1 MTITRVTLIRHGETA
16 WNVENRWQGHA
27 NVALNATGLRQAV
40 RVAEHLRS
48 LPESADITAIY
59 SSDLSRAHQTAQ
71 AIAEQLSVPVILD
84 TRLREI
90 DMGDWQGMTGDEA
103 ELWDGARLH
112 AVRAGGYNIP
122 RPGGESLQMLAD
134 RVGALF
140 HEVMN
145 TRPGEHVIFVSHGGT
160 LRMLLHA
167 LDLLNDSHRHIGNTS
182 RTVLLRPH
190 PDAPWQIEAYNALD
204 HLAALAD
211 PESFA

>member
-27 NVALNATGLRQAV
+27 NVALNATGLRQAE

-48 LPESADITAIY
+48 LTESRDVTAIY

-71 AIAEQLSVPVILD
+71 AIAEQLNVPLILD
-84 TRLREI
+84 ARLREI

-112 AVRAGGYNIP
+112 AVRSGGYSIP
-122 RPGGESLQMLAD
+122 RPGGESLQMVAD
-134 RVGALF
+134 RAAWLF
-140 HEVMN
+140 HEVMAA
-145 TRPGEHVIFVSHGGT
+145 RVGEHVIFVSHGGT

-167 LDLLNDSHRHIGNTS
+167 LGLLNDTHRHIGNTS
-182 RTVLLRPH
+182 RTVLLRPE
-190 PDAPWQIEAYNALD
+190 PEAPWVIDTYNAID
-204 HLAALAD
+204 HLTALAD